1 MCDVQ
6 NIIYILSSLLCCP
19 SVIFDLKVY
28 GLLQYL
34 NSIQVQMFLVNIKL
48 SKGLNHYLYMRLY
61 FVFDR
66 VVIANLH
73 IIVWCVLLENH
84 LCNLKEE
91 RLLYYN

>member
-1 MCDVQ
+1 M
-6 NIIYILSSLLCCP
+6 YILLSLLCCP

-84 LCNLKEE
+84 LCSLKEE